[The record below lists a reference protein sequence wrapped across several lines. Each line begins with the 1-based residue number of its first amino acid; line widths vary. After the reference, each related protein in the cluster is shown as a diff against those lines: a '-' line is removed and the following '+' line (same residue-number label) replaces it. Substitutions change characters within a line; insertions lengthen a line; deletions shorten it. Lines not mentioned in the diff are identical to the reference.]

1 VAAAEVSAV
10 IDQLNAGQLITCT
23 IAKAPKAEGATKT
36 IARLMRRDPQNN
48 KALRRGQKLRRDRM
62 HAYTRG
68 GRTWYDR
75 EKSSKIVM
83 VREGEQWTMAFTHD
97 IAPDL
102 KSVESY
108 LTLAKA

>member
-1 VAAAEVSAV
+1 
-10 IDQLNAGQLITCT
+10 
-23 IAKAPKAEGATKT
+23 
-36 IARLMRRDPQNN
+36 
-48 KALRRGQKLRRDRM
+48 M